1 MPTATSASRVT
12 IPVSGMHCAACQ
24 SRVQRALSKTP
35 GVQDAAVNLMTNNA
49 TVAFD
54 PVATSPEQLVEA
66 IRATG
71 YGADLPSP
79 HQTAFEEQAAQDR
92 ARDEEFRELR
102 TKALVSLV
110 IGVGAMVVP
119 MLLPMSQTM
128 ATNRAPATWWVLLAA
143 TLVVMLWA
151 GRHFYTRAWIA
162 LTHRSADMN
171 TLISVGTGAAFSF
184 SVVATVA
191 PQLFSRHGVVP
202 VVYYEAVIL
211 IIALILVGNALE
223 ARAKGQTS
231 SALRKLID
239 LQPKTARVRR
249 DGADVDL
256 PIEQVRRGDVILVR
270 PGERVP
276 VDGAIVAGRSAVDES
291 MLTGESAPV
300 EKVVGASVYGGTINR
315 TGSFE
320 ARATTLGADSALGR
334 IVRLMREAQATR
346 APIQDLA
353 DRISGIF
360 VPTVISIAVATFVLW
375 LAIAGP
381 AATVKALTASV
392 AVLII
397 ACPCAMGLA
406 VPTAVMVATGKGAE
420 LGLLIKGGEAL
431 ERAGAIT
438 VVVLDKT
445 GTVTEG
451 RPAVTDIVP
460 ANGVDAT
467 RLLSLVASVERLSEH
482 PLADA
487 IGRSA
492 AASQLTLQP
501 VAEFQSEPGRGVRGR
516 VDGTHVLVGNAALLE
531 EAGISVAGT
540 PLAAEANRL
549 AGEGKTPIFAA
560 ARGAV
565 LGVLAIEDPIRPT
578 SRAAIE
584 RLRALGLGV
593 VMLTGDNRR
602 TADAIARRAGI
613 DEVVAE
619 LTPEQKVGEVARR
632 QQGGAV
638 VAMVGDG
645 INDAPAL
652 ARADVGIAIGSG
664 TDIAMEASDVTLMRP
679 DLAGVANAIAL
690 SRRTMRTMRE
700 NLFWAFVYNVIG
712 IPIAAGVLYPV
723 FGVLLSPVI
732 ASGAMAMSSVSVV
745 TNSLRLRRWT
755 PTSASV
761 VAR

>member
-1 MPTATSASRVT
+1 MTKAAIAARVT
-12 IPVSGMHCAACQ
+12 IPVTGMHCAACQ
-24 SRVQRALSKTP
+24 SRVQRALTKTP
-35 GVQDAAVNLMTNNA
+35 GVRDASVNLMTNNA

-54 PVATSPEQLVEA
+54 PEATSAEQLVEA

-71 YGADLPSP
+71 YGADLPSADR
-79 HQTAFEEQAAQDR
+79 TAVEEQDAQDR
-92 ARDEEFRELR
+92 ARDDEFRELR
-102 TKALVSLV
+102 TKAIVSLV
-110 IGVGAMVVP
+110 IGAGAMVIP
-119 MLLPMSQTM
+119 MLLPMSQMM
-128 ATNRAPATWWVLLAA
+128 ATDRAPATWWVMLIAS
-143 TLVVMLWA
+143 LVVMLWA
-151 GRHFYTRAWIA
+151 GRHFYTRAWVG
-162 LTHRSADMN
+162 LRHRSADMN
-171 TLISVGTGAAFSF
+171 TLIAVGTGAAFIF
-184 SVVATVA
+184 SLVATVS
-191 PQLFSRHGVVP
+191 PQLFIRHGVQP
-202 VVYYEAVIL
+202 AVYYEAVIL

-223 ARAKGQTS
+223 ARAKRQTS

-249 DGADVDL
+249 NGVDIDL
-256 PIEQVRRGDVILVR
+256 PIEQVRSGDLIVVR

-276 VDGAIVAGRSAVDES
+276 VDGDIVAGRSAVDES

-300 EKVVGASVYGGTINR
+300 EKVVGSPIYGGTINR

-334 IVRLMREAQATR
+334 IVRLMRDAQATR

-360 VPTVISIAVATFVLW
+360 VPAVITIAVLTFIAW
-375 LAIAGP
+375 IAIAGSG
-381 AATVKALTASV
+381 AAVKALTASV

-420 LGLLIKGGEAL
+420 RGLLIKGGEAL
-431 ERAGAIT
+431 ERAGSIS

-451 RPAVTDIVP
+451 RPTVTDAIP
-460 ANGVDAT
+460 TPGIDER
-467 RLLSLVASVERLSEH
+467 RLLTLVASVERSSEH

-487 IGRSA
+487 IARKASELGLMLRSA
-492 AASQLTLQP
+492 
-501 VAEFQSEPGRGVRGR
+501 AEFQSITGRGVRGR
-516 VDGTHVLVGNAALLE
+516 IGGDTIVVGNATMLE
-531 EAGISVAGT
+531 EAGIDIAHSS
-540 PLAAEANRL
+540 LANEVTRL
-549 AGEGKTPIFAA
+549 ASEGKTPVFAA
-560 ARGAV
+560 KGDT
-565 LGVLAIEDPIRPT
+565 LIGVLAVEDPIRPT
-578 SRAAIE
+578 SRDAIK
-584 RLRALGLGV
+584 RLRALGLEV

-602 TADAIARRAGI
+602 TAEAIAKRAGI

-619 LTPEQKVGEVARR
+619 LRPEEKVEEVARR
-632 QQGGAV
+632 QRDGAV

-652 ARADVGIAIGSG
+652 AKADVGIAIGSG

-679 DLAGVANAIAL
+679 DLAGVADAIEL

-712 IPIAAGVLYPV
+712 IPVAAGVLYPL
-723 FGVLLSPVI
+723 FGLLLSPVI
-732 ASGAMAMSSVSVV
+732 ASAAMAMSSVSVV
-745 TNSLRLRRWT
+745 TNSLRLRRWAPPGAAT
-755 PTSASV
+755 A
-761 VAR
+761 AR